1 MFTINQ
7 NCSALIDAIDA
18 YESETA
24 ERHSVATGLKNAVKK
39 FGNTDLLQ
47 SDALNEVLQPMYA
60 ATTDLHARPEVDKLY
75 SKLNAVIC
83 QIVSINGVAQQSRQF
98 WLESIAS
105 KAENDVREA
114 AQAAELHAGGALEA
128 QRIRDLLDRH
138 PEPLPAA

>member
-7 NCSALIDAIDA
+7 NCSALIDAINEW
-18 YESETA
+18 ESETS
-24 ERHSVATGLKNAVKK
+24 ERHKVATGLLDRVKK
-39 FGNTDLLQ
+39 FGNTDLMT
-47 SDALNEVLQPMYA
+47 DALNEVLQPMYA

-83 QIVSINGVAQQSRQF
+83 QIVSINEVAQQSRQF